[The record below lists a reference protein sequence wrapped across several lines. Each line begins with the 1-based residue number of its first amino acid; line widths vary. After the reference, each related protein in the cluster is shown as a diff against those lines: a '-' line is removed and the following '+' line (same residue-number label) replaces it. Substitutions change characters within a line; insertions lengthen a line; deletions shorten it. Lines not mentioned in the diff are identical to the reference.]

1 VRLRLIIQATTKF
14 CWEELQV
21 QKGGKMQ
28 KYSFLPFAAKVL
40 KVVGWVVLVIGVI
53 ASIVLGIMTGGAD
66 NGAIGGVAGAVAG
79 ILMAIG
85 GIVFSFLAWVFLLAT
100 SELFYLF
107 MDVEENTRN
116 TADRIMKESD

>member
-1 VRLRLIIQATTKF
+1 
-14 CWEELQV
+14 
-21 QKGGKMQ
+21 MQ

-40 KVVGWVVLVIGVI
+40 KVVGWVVLVGGVI

-66 NGAIGGVAGAVAG
+66 NGAISGVAGAVAG
-79 ILMAIG
+79 IFMAVG
-85 GIVFSFLAWVFLLAT
+85 GIIFSFLAWVFLLAT

-116 TADRIMKESD
+116 TAERIIKESE